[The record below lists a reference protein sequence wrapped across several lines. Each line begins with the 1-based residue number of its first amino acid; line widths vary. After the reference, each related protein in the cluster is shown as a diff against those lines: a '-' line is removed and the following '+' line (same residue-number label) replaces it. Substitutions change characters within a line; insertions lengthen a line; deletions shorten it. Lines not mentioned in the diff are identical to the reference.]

1 MSKDH
6 AAQYKPHSSLYT
18 NTGIKNRILC
28 LVEFFAATQ
37 IRAIALL
44 ILLSLAFFLPAISSL
59 QPMDRDE
66 PRFAQASKQMLESGD
81 FIDIRF
87 QGDSRYK
94 KPVGIYWLQTAS
106 VAMAAKLGV
115 VEAQKTILYYR
126 IPSFLGALAAVL
138 LTYWAALAFLP
149 RSSALL
155 SAALMSGCILLG
167 VEARLAKT
175 DAVLLTTVL
184 ITMGTLARVW
194 FFATKPQS
202 AAPLSQKNIIIFWIS
217 IGISLLIKGPIT
229 LMIAAL
235 SLAVLCYRERSARWL
250 LVLRPRLGAL
260 IVVAIVLPWLALIIA
275 KTGTAFFS
283 EAVGKDMLG
292 KVATGQERHGAPFGM
307 YFGVFWITFWP
318 VAPLVALATPYI
330 FQNRKDDA
338 VLFLLAWII
347 PSWLLFEAVPT
358 KLPHYVLPLYPALAI
373 AIMLAFENNALRVQK
388 LWSRSIVFLIPLVP
402 IVFLISVPVVFWVLD
417 RTLPLLSMPFL
428 ALAVF
433 LGLLAWREF
442 IRNMMITGMCAALAS
457 SLALTIAAYPFGISQ
472 LRSIN
477 ISKRLAESAQSI
489 ACAVP
494 KIATTTYREPSLV
507 FLTQT
512 DLLLTDAAGAGQFMS
527 EQGCRIAFIGSTV
540 EKEFLKIMSQSG
552 VTPRVINRVI
562 GLNINSGKVVDIGVY
577 AKVPQ

>member
-6 AAQYKPHSSLYT
+6 VAEFKPHNSLYT
-18 NTGIKNRILC
+18 NTGIKNRILSV
-28 LVEFFAATQ
+28 VEFFAATH

-94 KPVGIYWLQTAS
+94 KPVGIYWLQSAS
-106 VAMAAKLGV
+106 VAIAEKFGASD
-115 VEAQKTILYYR
+115 AQKTIFYYR
-126 IPSFLGALAAVL
+126 VPSFLGAFAAVL
-138 LTYWAALAFLP
+138 LTYWSALAFLP

-155 SAALMSGCILLG
+155 AAALMSGCILLG

-175 DAVLLTTVL
+175 DAVLLATIL
-184 ITMGTLARVW
+184 ITFGTLARVW

-202 AAPLSQKNIIIFWIS
+202 ASPISQRNIIIFWIS

-235 SLAVLCYRERSARWL
+235 SLVVLCYRERSTRWL

-260 IVVAIVLPWLALIIA
+260 IVAAIVLPWLALIIA

-292 KVATGQERHGAPFGM
+292 KVASGQERHGAPFGM

-318 VAPLVALATPYI
+318 VAPLVALAAPYI
-330 FQNRKDDA
+330 FQNRRDDA

-347 PSWLLFEAVPT
+347 PSWLLFEIVPT
-358 KLPHYVLPLYPALAI
+358 KLPHYVLPLFPALAI
-373 AIMLAFENNALRVQK
+373 TVMLAFENNALRVER
-388 LWSRSIVFLIPLVP
+388 LWSKLITFLIPLVP
-402 IVFLISVPVVFWVLD
+402 MVFLIGVPVAFWILD
-417 RTLPLLSMPFL
+417 RTLPLLAMPFL
-428 ALAVF
+428 ALAALF
-433 LGLLAWREF
+433 GLLAWREF
-442 IRNMMITGMCAALAS
+442 IHNMMMTGICAALVS
-457 SLALTIAAYPFGISQ
+457 SLALTIAAYPFGIAQ

-477 ISKRLAESAQSI
+477 ISKRLAQSAQSVV
-489 ACAVP
+489 CAAP
-494 KIATTTYREPSLV
+494 NIATTTYREPSLV

-512 DLLLTDAAGAGQFMS
+512 DLLLTDAAGAVQFMN
-527 EQGCRIAFIGSTV
+527 EPGCRIAFIGSTV

-552 VTPRVINRVI
+552 VPPRVINRVV
-562 GLNINSGKVVDIGVY
+562 GLNINSGKLVDIGVY
-577 AKVPQ
+577 AKIP